1 MPSQKAIER
10 ARATR
15 PETGLS
21 ADPMLRH
28 SYGGQMEAAAEAFM
42 VSAFEQGGRGPIG
55 EDGVPPVLVAAAMH
69 VLNRAAWTQPSD
81 EQVKAAMFLSQQ
93 AQHPDAPD
101 SPERRAA

>member
-1 MPSQKAIER
+1 MLSQKR
-10 ARATR
+10 AHRAQAAH

-28 SYGGQMEAAAEAFM
+28 PYGGQLEAAAESFLVNAF
-42 VSAFEQGGRGPIG
+42 AQGGRGPLG
-55 EDGVPPVLVAAAMH
+55 EEGVPPVLVAAAMH

-93 AQHPDAPD
+93 AQHSALDD
-101 SPERRAA
+101 GSERRAA